1 MGEQLGS
8 QAIWAWMRGQ
18 LGVHI
23 FGVWALESHN
33 THFDAFWEFG
43 ALESPKMQML
53 LPSDLGFDGGEQ
65 LGVHILGVWALESLQ
80 MRAPEQSGL

>member
-1 MGEQLGS
+1 MG
-8 QAIWAWMRGQ
+8 GQ

-23 FGVWALESHN
+23 FGVWALERHK

-43 ALESPKMQML
+43 ARESPKSKCV

-65 LGVHILGVWALESLQ
+65 LGVDILGVWALESPQ